1 LCEVIVCGAINL
13 DINLFISRFPD
24 VGEEVEVKRLTR
36 IPGGKG
42 ANVAVATSRILGKDK
57 VAIFGGLGNDVIG
70 REQIET
76 LAGEGVKTSALKT
89 VEGVESGQAYITIDG
104 RGQNMIHTLFG
115 ANLEFTPAD
124 IMEESRRILVE
135 NSMIVIVIDPRPDSL
150 LSLARLGDSL
160 EKTVI
165 FDPGVRS
172 TLGLSE
178 LGDILRSVDYVVLNS
193 VEIENMTGKKDPIEA
208 FKKLKS
214 QDLVC
219 NLIAK
224 CGADGCVMVGSESD
238 EIFSIAGV
246 DLHNLGLQVV
256 NTVGAGDAFLGVF
269 AAFKSL
275 GFSDYDCLVKANAAG
290 AFKVTQPVTRGSPT
304 RKELE
309 AFMSKIGVK
318 NSEVYP
324 RS

>member
-1 LCEVIVCGAINL
+1 MCEVIVCGAINL

-24 VGEEVEVKRLTR
+24 VGEEVQVKRLTR

-42 ANVAVATSRILGKDK
+42 ANVAVATSRILSKDE
-57 VAIFGGLGNDVIG
+57 VAIFGGLGDDVIG

-76 LAGEGVKTSALKT
+76 LAREGVETSALKT
-89 VEGVESGQAYITIDG
+89 VEGVESGQAYITIDE

-124 IMEESRRILVE
+124 IMEESRRLLIE
-135 NSMIVIVIDPRPDSL
+135 NSKIVIVIDPRPDSL

-160 EKTVI
+160 GKTVI

-172 TLGLSE
+172 TLGLS
-178 LGDILRSVDYVVLNS
+178 GLRNVLTSVDYVVLNS
-193 VEIENMTGKKDPIEA
+193 VEIENVTGKKDPIEA
-208 FKKLKS
+208 FEELKS
-214 QDLVC
+214 QGLAC

-224 CGADGCVMVGSESD
+224 YGADGCVMVGAESG
-238 EIFSIAGV
+238 EVFSIAGI
-246 DLHNLGLQVV
+246 DLHSLGLKVV

-275 GFSDYDCLVKANAAG
+275 GFSDYDCLVKANVAG
-290 AFKVTQPVTRGSPT
+290 AFKVTQSVTRGSPMK
-304 RKELE
+304 KELE
-309 AFMSKIGVK
+309 VFMSQIGFE
-318 NSEVYP
+318 NSEIY
-324 RS
+324 RGN